1 MGRFVG
7 TVENHAGQGSGF
19 LNEILQ
25 KGPLPGNILRK
36 SSGSGGTGG
45 GKAENGRGAL
55 GTAAHT
61 AFLTA
66 PQKQGFF
73 DKLKSIFSGGNSASD
88 QSAPQEKEEDTA
100 LPTAEQLLGDVS
112 DPLMLYGMETSL
124 QMHIAELSEPLREL
138 YVTAYTLPLT
148 SAYINE
154 GMVEKLSAIFSDF
167 LPGAERKDWFACE
180 LATAGITRSYTV
192 VPCTADYPME
202 QKLRDYLSCCY
213 KIFDVPKE
221 RYEPVIERVVRID
234 LTETARSIIDET
246 VREVDA
252 GYEAAMAGLDAPNA
266 VGG

>member
-1 MGRFVG
+1 MIFHLQLSFFYVNILFEISFWSDTVKRGPYSKGILMKRKILSASAKIFLEKGYAGTSSKMVSDLVG
-7 TVENHAGQGSGF
+7 VSNGSPFFHYGNKEGVLLEMVKWMFAGQF
-19 LNEILQ
+19 
-25 KGPLPGNILRK
+25 R
-36 SSGSGGTGG
+36 
-45 GKAENGRGAL
+45 
-55 GTAAHT
+55 
-61 AFLTA
+61 
-66 PQKQGFF
+66 
-73 DKLKSIFSGGNSASD
+73 
-88 QSAPQEKEEDTA
+88 
-100 LPTAEQLLGDVS
+100 TAEQLLGDVS

-180 LATAGITRSYTV
+180 LATAGIMRSYTT
-192 VPCTADYPME
+192 VPCTADYPMAE
-202 QKLRDYLSCCY
+202 KLRNYLSCCY

-221 RYEPVIERVVRID
+221 RYEPVIERVARID